1 MKIFVRETST
11 SLERKKRPV
20 VARRRKV
27 ERRKKARDRRNSA
40 GNGLIVS
47 LSTRLGKGQQKK
59 ERRKNIWDRRTAR
72 DPGYVVEFS
81 ANNHAVAGSSKEEK
95 AGTTSDHTDSVDS
108 TESRHHIHVSA

>member
-72 DPGYVVEFS
+72 DPDYVVEFS
-81 ANNHAVAGSSKEEK
+81 ANNHAVADSGKKEESRT
-95 AGTTSDHTDSVDS
+95 ASDRIDSVDS